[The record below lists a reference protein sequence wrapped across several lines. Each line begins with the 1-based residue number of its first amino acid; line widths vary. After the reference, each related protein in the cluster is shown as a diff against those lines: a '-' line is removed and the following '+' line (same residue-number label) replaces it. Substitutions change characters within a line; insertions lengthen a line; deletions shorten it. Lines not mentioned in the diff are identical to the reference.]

1 MKKGSYPVRSASGRA
16 RRTER
21 EGSGITSPTLKRSF
35 EVEEADSST
44 HPSPLSRRTTNPLRS
59 STTSTSS
66 QRSYDLSSRN
76 SDYSSSSRSSP
87 SESSNPRSPNT
98 GMRRIELSGGR
109 NPDTAS
115 SRRTEISIEVSSK
128 QIDNSPS
135 AGIARFGLKRPE
147 VTLGSR
153 STPLD
158 SAANS
163 ISTSSNRRAELA
175 MTRSSE
181 PPAPPRRMDAQ
192 LSSAPVSR
200 IPDPPQRKAETPSP
214 ILSPADGVSRKP
226 EMPVFRQ
233 PDGLVPGGA
242 MENNNNHPPP
252 APSAPLPSLA
262 EPRVERVQSPVTE
275 TPRTR
280 PTDRPEVISSYSGMT
295 MSEAVMPD
303 AVVSPPMGGLYG
315 EKVGGPVVDFSYV
328 GIDAI
333 LEQMRRK
340 AMKQGFELN
349 IMVVGQSGLGK
360 STLMNTL
367 FKSKVSR
374 KSVLATAQEKIPK
387 TIEIKS
393 ISHDVEEKGV
403 RMKLTVIDTP
413 GFGDQ
418 INNENCWQPIM
429 KFINDQYEAYL
440 QEEININRKKR
451 IPDSRVHCCIY
462 FIPPTGHCLRPLDVE
477 FMRRLSKVVNI
488 VPVIAKADTLTLEER
503 DFFKKKIREELRA
516 NGIDVYPQ
524 KEFDEDAED
533 RMINEKIREMIPFAV
548 VGSDQEYQ
556 VNGRRLLG
564 RKTKWGTIEV
574 ENIAHCE
581 FAYLRDLL
589 IRTHMQNIKDI
600 TSSIH
605 YEMYRVRR
613 LNENNSMAA
622 HANGIP
628 EHHLA
633 AHEM

>member
-1 MKKGSYPVRSASGRA
+1 MKLSGYVKRVKSA
-16 RRTER
+16 
-21 EGSGITSPTLKRSF
+21 LKRSF

-44 HPSPLSRRTTNPLRS
+44 HPSPLTRRTTNPLRS
-59 STTSTSS
+59 STASTSS

-109 NPDTAS
+109 NPDTSS
-115 SRRTEISIEVSSK
+115 SRRSEISIEVSSK

-158 SAANS
+158 SSSNS

-233 PDGLVPGGA
+233 PDGLVPGSTL
-242 MENNNNHPPP
+242 ENNNNNNHPPP

-262 EPRVERVQSPVTE
+262 EPRVERVQSPITE
-275 TPRTR
+275 TPTSR

-393 ISHDVEEKGV
+393 ISHDIEEKGV

-613 LNENNSMAA
+613 LNENNSVAA